1 MSSTGALF
9 ELKINV
15 FAFFFFFFCFHLFFS
30 FFSFNVNVLVSEGG
44 DSVSNQ
50 MLGHATPTDLAV

>member
-1 MSSTGALF
+1 MKNKCFCFL
-9 ELKINV
+9 
-15 FAFFFFFFCFHLFFS
+15 FFFLFLFSFVFFF
-30 FFSFNVNVLVSEGG
+30 FFSFNVSVLVSEGG

>member
-1 MSSTGALF
+1 M
-9 ELKINV
+9 
-15 FAFFFFFFCFHLFFS
+15 FCFDFFVLFSFVFF
-30 FFSFNVNVLVSEGG
+30 FFSFNVDVLVSEGG

>member
-1 MSSTGALF
+1 MKNKCSALIF
-9 ELKINV
+9 L
-15 FAFFFFFFCFHLFFS
+15 FRFHLFFF
-30 FFSFNVNVLVSEGG
+30 FFSFNVDVLVSEGG

>member
-1 MSSTGALF
+1 M
-9 ELKINV
+9 
-15 FAFFFFFFCFHLFFS
+15 FCFDFFVLFSFVFF